1 MAEATSASD
10 DPTEKDWCEE
20 LLENISE
27 GVGELVTNFSDKG
40 DSAVSVCEAGNEMN
54 YLACSTFHAMNE

>member
-10 DPTEKDWCEE
+10 DPSEKDWCEE

-40 DSAVSVCEAGNEMN
+40 DSAVSVCEAGNE
-54 YLACSTFHAMNE
+54 